1 MIGIIHRPEKMGL
14 DASLT
19 SFNDWSFGQVG
30 AMVVLAAPLITL
42 IGLFYE
48 GESNHDYRLEST
60 EI

>member
-1 MIGIIHRPEKMGL
+1 MGL

-60 EI
+60 DI